1 MGFRIPGFR
10 RSPGSD
16 SFSLG
21 GWVHDPQFMDQ
32 MDSPFV
38 LAHGRGVPV
47 EEASTTVEFPAVGT
61 YRV

>member
-1 MGFRIPGFR
+1 
-10 RSPGSD
+10 
-16 SFSLG
+16 
-21 GWVHDPQFMDQ
+21 MDQ